1 MIQACSHL
9 VISAESV
16 ENMKTF
22 FSTLFSV
29 APHFSNSEF
38 CEFVLPSRFR
48 IAFFKP
54 MGKAAQFFSLP
65 KERSQVSYGVT
76 VKNVEHTYQK
86 ALEMKLNLS
95 GPPKDHPWGEKSFL
109 VIDVENN
116 RWEIT
121 QSPSEDGLLVD
132 IK

>member
-16 ENMKTF
+16 ENMKAF

-29 APHFSNSEF
+29 SPHFSNSEF

-54 MGKAAQFFSLP
+54 IGKAAQFFSLP

-76 VKNVEHTYQK
+76 VKNVEQTYQK